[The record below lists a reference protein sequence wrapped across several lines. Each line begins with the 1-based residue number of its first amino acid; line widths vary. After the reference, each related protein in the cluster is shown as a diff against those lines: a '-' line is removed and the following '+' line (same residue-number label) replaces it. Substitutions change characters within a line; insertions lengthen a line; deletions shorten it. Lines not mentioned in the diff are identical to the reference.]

1 LKEKNTLDNEL
12 IVEYIKQILD
22 ALSFIHSKRLVHR
35 DIKPDNIL
43 LNKDGTLVKVS
54 DFGISKD
61 LDYSSSDSIQGA
73 FLYMSPEQLTDPS
86 KVDHRS
92 DFYSLAVVIYQLK
105 TGEIPFLGTI
115 TNIIDGKRFKSLPK
129 TNSFL
134 DPIIQKASK
143 KNPAERYSNANE
155 FKHDLVKLYEKS
167 SKRSS
172 SSFYWVYV
180 LILISFLSYV
190 FKDDILSAYQSI
202 NQTEKM
208 KNSSVNNV
216 QKINTIE
223 LKNQIW
229 MVDNLTVKRF
239 KYGTPIFEAL
249 NKEDWDR
256 ACKNRRPAYCH
267 VDNDPSNDAKYGLLY
282 NWYAVTDSICPDGY
296 EIPKKED
303 FDILASEHDFS
314 SLPNEFRSILPGYR
328 STDGYYL
335 EFNNGLIMWSKNEK
349 YGGCVYA
356 LKIFKTIDQITIGE
370 QKPSD
375 CYSIRC
381 IKKR

>member
-1 LKEKNTLDNEL
+1 M
-12 IVEYIKQILD
+12 KQTLD

-43 LNKDGTLVKVS
+43 LNRDGSLVKVS

-105 TGEIPFLGTI
+105 TGQIPFSGTI
-115 TNIIDGKRFKSLPK
+115 TNIIDGKRFKSIPK

-143 KNPAERYSNANE
+143 KNPDERYSNADE
-155 FKHDLVKLYEKS
+155 FKLDLMKSFEKS
-167 SKRSS
+167 RKKSS
-172 SSFYWVYV
+172 ASYYWLFA
-180 LILISFLSYV
+180 LIAISFLVYV
-190 FKDDILSAYQSI
+190 NKDNIFSK
-202 NQTEKM
+202 NQNVPQNQESN
-208 KNSSVNNV
+208 NSSDNNAP
-216 QKINTIE
+216 QINTVE
-223 LKNQIW
+223 LKNQTW
-229 MVDNLTVKRF
+229 MADNLNVKEFRD
-239 KYGTPIFEAL
+239 GTPIFEAL

-256 ACKNRRPAYCH
+256 ACRDKKPAFCH
-267 VDNDPSNDAKYGLLY
+267 VDNNPSNDSKYGLLY
-282 NWYAVTDSICPDGY
+282 NWYAVVDSICPNGFELPTDN
-296 EIPKKED
+296 D
-303 FDILASEHDFS
+303 FKILSSEYSFS
-314 SLPNEFRSILPGYR
+314 SLVNEFKSVLPGYR
-328 STDGYYL
+328 STDGYYID
-335 EFNNGLIMWSKNEK
+335 FNNGLILWSKNEK
-349 YGGCVYA
+349 YSGCVYT
-356 LKIFKTIDQITIGE
+356 LKVFNTNEQITIGE

-375 CYSIRC
+375 GYSIRC